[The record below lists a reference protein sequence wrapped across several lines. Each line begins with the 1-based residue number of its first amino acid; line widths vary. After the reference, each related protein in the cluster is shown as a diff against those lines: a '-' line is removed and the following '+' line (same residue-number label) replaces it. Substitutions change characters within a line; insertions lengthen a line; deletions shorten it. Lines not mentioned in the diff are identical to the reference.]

1 MRVFK
6 TRWFSRWARKQRL
19 SDRALRAAI
28 EEMEQGLIDADLGGH
43 VYKKRVALAGRGKRG
58 GYRTIIAYRLAD
70 RAFYMYG
77 FAKNERSSIDDE
89 DLKTFKAIARELLAH
104 GDALLNRLME
114 DEELFEVLNDE

>member
-1 MRVFK
+1 VRVFK

>member
-1 MRVFK
+1 MRVCK
-6 TRWFSRWARKQRL
+6 TRWFNRWARKQRL

-70 RAFYMYG
+70 RAFDMYG
-77 FAKNERSSIDDE
+77 FAKNERSNIDE
-89 DLKTFKAIARELLAH
+89 EERRTFKAIAQELLTH